1 MDISPYYLL
10 VGVGAGFVFIT
21 LLQDLRLALRSLL
34 MVGKVAIIAFL
45 VLLIVWTLGL
55 WRPTGSAAVLTSA
68 LRQLW
73 QPMQRSVLE
82 WVRSALR

>member
-1 MDISPYYLL
+1 MEISPYYLL
-10 VGVGAGFVFIT
+10 VGVGAGFVFVT
-21 LLQDLRLALRSLL
+21 LLQNLRLALQSLL

-55 WRPTGSAAVLTSA
+55 WRPTGSAAVLVSA

-73 QPMQRSVLE
+73 QPMQRAVLE
-82 WVRSALR
+82 WIPVSLR